1 MQAITPQPRYLI
13 PVPYFSEDF
22 TCCLICSEIFY
33 ILFTVLVGKGRVELP
48 SRNYQFL
55 VLTVK
60 LHPNRLNYS
69 PVMWT

>member
-22 TCCLICSEIFY
+22 YL
-33 ILFTVLVGKGRVELP
+33 LFDLFRNFLHIIYSVSWEGRVELP